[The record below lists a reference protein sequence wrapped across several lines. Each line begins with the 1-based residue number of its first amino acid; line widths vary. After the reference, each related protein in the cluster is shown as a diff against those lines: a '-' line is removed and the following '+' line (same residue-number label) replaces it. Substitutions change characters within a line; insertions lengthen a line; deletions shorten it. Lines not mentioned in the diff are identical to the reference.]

1 MSSVKDV
8 NVQHDPQADACY
20 LEMSDKPVVRTVLLS
35 DGVMVDVDESGE
47 PVGVEFLWARDDVPA
62 EALTLV
68 VQRFP
73 SLGAQLLR
81 AALSAA

>member
-1 MSSVKDV
+1 MSSMKGV
-8 NVQHDPQADACY
+8 NVQHDPEAEACN
-20 LEMSDKPVVRTVLLS
+20 LDMSANPVVRTVHIS
-35 DGVMVDVDESGE
+35 DGVMVDIDAAGE
-47 PVGVEFLWARDDVPA
+47 PVGVEFLWARNDIPA

-81 AALSAA
+81 EALAAA